1 MLRRQWAP
9 GQVCAGRGTC
19 GTCVTLPPLLAL
31 SGVAEM
37 PDNEVSGC
45 TKRFLVPERGR
56 AGLEASWPQ
65 PPPCNS
71 WVAAGGSG
79 LPGGARTCRPLHVP
93 PWLAGCGPDARSAPL
108 SFPCCWRVPGGLKA
122 ADRLFPGL
130 ADSVDGSCG
139 RGAGSPIASDF
150 SLPIQLCIPRLG
162 HLGLLSSEG
171 SWPHS

>member
-1 MLRRQWAP
+1 MAGWKGHRCLPKELIEPLLRRQWAP
-9 GQVCAGRGTC
+9 GQVCVGRGTC

-56 AGLEASWPQ
+56 AGLGASWPQ

-79 LPGGARTCRPLHVP
+79 LPGGARTCRPLHVAALAC
-93 PWLAGCGPDARSAPL
+93 WLRP
-108 SFPCCWRVPGGLKA
+108 
-122 ADRLFPGL
+122 
-130 ADSVDGSCG
+130 
-139 RGAGSPIASDF
+139 
-150 SLPIQLCIPRLG
+150 
-162 HLGLLSSEG
+162 
-171 SWPHS
+171 